1 MTPEDPAAAESR
13 SAPPAE
19 WRALVRLRERVEAA
33 AAEIERLRAEN
44 AALAA
49 RLLELQEAGARPG
62 GPAVPIPGDPAE
74 LRARIESFIAA
85 IDAVLREGAPAA
97 RSDASP

>member
-19 WRALVRLRERVEAA
+19 WRALVRLRDRVEAA

-44 AALAA
+44 AALAG
-49 RLLELQEAGARPG
+49 RLLELQESRAQPN
-62 GPAVPIPGDPAE
+62 GPALPLPGEPAE
-74 LRARIESFIAA
+74 LRARIEGFIAA
-85 IDAVLREGAPAA
+85 IDAVLREDAQAT
-97 RSDASP
+97 RSDASS